1 MENTTLR
8 FHTSTGG
15 LPEPRGERIFL
26 MTRHDFGFRVRKL
39 SHAHHW
45 TQANLTSQLGYS
57 EVMVSSIENGQR
69 SPSFEQILKLADVF
83 GVAPGK
89 LFNKEGCT

>member
-26 MTRHDFGFRVRKL
+26 TRHDFGFRVRKL

-83 GVAPGK
+83 GVAPGE
-89 LFNKEGCT
+89 LFNKEGFA